1 MMLKTV
7 HIFPIAME
15 TIFFF
20 FFSQISVHAIM
31 LYYETLVRL
40 IFL

>member
-15 TIFFF
+15 TIFF